1 MFSQVINFL
10 ESLSSLGLVSQDD
23 LDLADSVA
31 PVGVIDNNADVALRL
46 KNHNF
51 IYTVVTKAVQSVQLQ
66 DGILW
71 CRGEHL
77 PPRYAKLTLYVPIKL
92 IHLICGIG
100 VIVTVGSTDLI

>member
-1 MFSQVINFL
+1 MLLKCDAGVANKSYELTELFSQVINFL

-51 IYTVVTKAVQSVQLQ
+51 IYTVVTK
-66 DGILW
+66 
-71 CRGEHL
+71 ETNKYKHN
-77 PPRYAKLTLYVPIKL
+77 
-92 IHLICGIG
+92 
-100 VIVTVGSTDLI
+100 